1 MKTHHHNIS
10 STATCA
16 QSTFP
21 PSDSNCNGLTG
32 SSIEEMNVFNESD
45 GGVDLRRPTARV
57 AKVQLAVAS
66 LLGVFAFLC
75 FCVLR
80 NTWSKLYAS
89 RFARRKG
96 LPELPTKA
104 LFAWVPVVW
113 KIDQSDVLEYAGLD
127 AFVFLNVFR
136 FAIKLL
142 TIMGVLATLVIS
154 PVRYHFT
161 GRYDEGDDKAL
172 NFVSGW
178 MKKSSKDKPY
188 LWVYVGFTY
197 VFTYLTLTLLIRQT
211 KYVVKVRQEYLG
223 KQNSITDRTIRLSGI
238 PPELRDEKKLKRH
251 IEDLNI
257 GKVSSITICR
267 EWKPLNKL
275 FKQRKAVLY
284 ALEEKWAEYLGP
296 FSFSNTKQ
304 NIPVRRVRESFRLQ
318 RSGQFRDDEDH
329 SDEDHT
335 DGDHT
340 DDQEEEADV
349 THDTST
355 ESLIDDDYRSI
366 QEYSNRTASGQVH
379 ISEQPYN
386 HVRPTLKTGFLG
398 LFGKTEDAI
407 DYYTNQLEVLDEEIL
422 RARQRHYPATPTA
435 FITMDTAASAQ
446 MAAQAVLDPKVHHLI
461 TRLAPAPHDIIWDN
475 IVLSRKERL
484 FKLYSITVIIG
495 IISVTLIVPVGYLAT
510 LLNPKT
516 IREFWPWLADF
527 LEQNEWARNTVSGLL
542 PTYLF
547 TLLNFAI
554 PFLYVWLSSKQGFI
568 SHGDEELSAVS
579 KNFFYI
585 FVNLFLVFTTAGT
598 ASNYWGFLSD
608 TTQIAY
614 QLARSLNE
622 LSLFYVDLIVFQGLG
637 MFPFKLL
644 LIGSLLRF
652 PFIRTG
658 CKTPRDYRNLYK
670 PPIFNFGLH
679 LPQPILILIITI
691 IYSVFSAKIVISGLL
706 YFIIGYN
713 VYKYQLMYSV
723 VHPPHSTGQVWPIFF
738 RRIIVGLLLFQLTM
752 TGTLATYHDGYI
764 LAMTLIPLPLATIG
778 VLLNFQ
784 KHYLPL
790 SFFIALRA
798 FYNAREEERCIA
810 NAEETIGDGAFT
822 PVHERHSSTES
833 TDVLT
838 TPVQRIRSRTVDE
851 TREQNLTYA
860 YPYLIQPLDG
870 PWIALEG
877 DDVVVANSE
886 GTVRKKI
893 TLMEWE

>member
-1 MKTHHHNIS
+1 MFGWVPIVW
-10 STATCA
+10 
-16 QSTFP
+16 
-21 PSDSNCNGLTG
+21 
-32 SSIEEMNVFNESD
+32 SIKESD
-45 GGVDLRRPTARV
+45 
-57 AKVQLAVAS
+57 
-66 LLGVFAFLC
+66 
-75 FCVLR
+75 
-80 NTWSKLYAS
+80 
-89 RFARRKG
+89 
-96 LPELPTKA
+96 
-104 LFAWVPVVW
+104 
-113 KIDQSDVLEYAGLD
+113 ILEHAGLD

-142 TIMGVLATLVIS
+142 VIMGVLSTLVIS
-154 PVRYHFT
+154 PVRYHYT
-161 GRYDEGDDKAL
+161 GRYDEGDENTRDKTVMVWL
-172 NFVSGW
+172 
-178 MKKSSKDKPY
+178 KKSSRDKPY
-188 LWVYVGFTY
+188 LWVYVAFTY
-197 VFTYLTLTLLIRQT
+197 IFTYITLTLLIKQT

-238 PPELRDEKKLKRH
+238 PPELRDGQILKRH

-275 FKQRKAVLY
+275 FKQRKRVLY
-284 ALEEKWAEYLGP
+284 KLEEKWAEYLGP
-296 FSFSNTKQ
+296 FSFSDTRQ
-304 NIPVRRVRESFRLQ
+304 NLPVRRARESFRLE
-318 RSGQFRDDEDH
+318 RSSRFYDNATEDD
-329 SDEDHT
+329 
-335 DGDHT
+335 
-340 DDQEEEADV
+340 DDNETTMDSAP
-349 THDTST
+349 
-355 ESLIDDDYRSI
+355 DDDYMSI
-366 QEYSNRTASGQVH
+366 HEYSTRTAQVN
-379 ISEQPYN
+379 ISDQPYQ
-386 HVRPTLKTGFLG
+386 HIRPTMKTGFLG
-398 LFGKTEDAI
+398 LWGKTEDAI

-461 TRLAPAPHDIIWDN
+461 TRLAPAPHDVIWEN

-484 FKLYSITVIIG
+484 LKLYSITVIIG
-495 IISVTLIVPVGYLAT
+495 IISVTLIIPVGYLAT

-527 LEQNEWARNTVSGLL
+527 LENNEWARNAVSGLL

-547 TLLNFAI
+547 TILNFAI
-554 PFLYVWLSSKQGFI
+554 PFVYVWLSSKQGFI

-608 TTQIAY
+608 TTKIAY

-644 LIGSLLRF
+644 LIGSVLRF
-652 PFIRTG
+652 PFIKTG

-691 IYSVFSAKIVISGLL
+691 IYSVFSTKIVLSGLL
-706 YFIIGYN
+706 YFVIGYY
-713 VYKYQLMYSV
+713 VYKYQLIYSV
-723 VHPPHSTGQVWPIFF
+723 VHPPHSTGQVWPIVF

-752 TGTLATYHDGYI
+752 TGTLATFHDGYI
-764 LAMTLIPLPLATIG
+764 LATILIPLPLATIA

-798 FYNAREEERCIA
+798 FYNAERQ
-810 NAEETIGDGAFT
+810 NADIEDSIGDGAFT
-822 PVHERHSSTES
+822 PVLASAESMDSSDALVS
-833 TDVLT
+833 
-838 TPVQRIRSRTVDE
+838 PVQAIKSRTVDE
-851 TREQNLTYA
+851 TREQDLTYE

-886 GTVRKKI
+886 GTTRKKI